1 VGRTDGGAGARPTPE
16 ELAALADGVLPAE
29 RAEQIARQ
37 AADDP
42 EVAAELAD
50 QRRAVE
56 LFRAAAADAEG
67 QAPAALREGVDR
79 AGRARRR
86 SGLAGRGRLAGG
98 VAVGLAVLAAAA
110 VLVLPPGGGGP
121 GIAEAAA
128 VGARPATA
136 GPPPADA
143 AQPALLAAAVEGVA
157 FPDWQAEFGWTAS
170 GQRADEFD
178 GRDART
184 VVYGKG
190 GKEVAYTIVSGDRIE
205 PPDDARD
212 VTSGGVDLALFT
224 QDGRR
229 VVTWERDGRTCVLSA
244 VGVDDETLVK
254 LAVWQGEGAVRF

>member
-1 VGRTDGGAGARPTPE
+1 VGRTDGEAGARPTPE
-16 ELAALADGVLPAE
+16 ELAAFADGVLPAE

-42 EVAAELAD
+42 EVAAGIAE

-56 LFRAAAADAEG
+56 LFGAAAADAAAE
-67 QAPAALREGVDR
+67 APAALRESLDR
-79 AGRARRR
+79 AGRGRRR
-86 SGLAGRGRLAGG
+86 PALTRRGRLAGG
-98 VAVGLAVLAAAA
+98 VAVALVALVAVTAI
-110 VLVLPPGGGGP
+110 VLPTGAGGP
-121 GIAEAAA
+121 GIDEAAA
-128 VGARPATA
+128 IGARPATA

-170 GQRADEFD
+170 GQRADQLD

-190 GKEVAYTIVSGDRIE
+190 GKEVAYTIVSGDRID
-205 PPDDARD
+205 PPGDARE

-254 LAVWQGEGAVRF
+254 LAVWNGEGAVPF